1 MEDDILKDN
10 DQNFLDAAQA
20 LDEFLKQINIQDDK
34 ENNLIKV
41 LDFIKKNRNNLFKDI
56 E

>member
-1 MEDDILKDN
+1 MEDNILKDN

-20 LDEFLKQINIQDDK
+20 FDQFLNQINIQDNK
-34 ENNLIKV
+34 EDNLIKI
-41 LDFIKKNRNNLFKDI
+41 LDFIKNNKKSLFKDI